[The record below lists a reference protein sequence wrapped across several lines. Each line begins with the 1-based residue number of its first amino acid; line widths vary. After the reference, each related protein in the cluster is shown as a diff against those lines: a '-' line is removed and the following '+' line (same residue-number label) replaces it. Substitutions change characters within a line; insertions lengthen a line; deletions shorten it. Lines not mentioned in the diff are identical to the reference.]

1 MEEEKV
7 KKINEAIEGEPPM
20 GWKLVKIGCHSV
32 RDAKGF
38 WWDGRY
44 KIYLVKTERTLRE
57 LKSDG
62 ITLYPMD
69 KLESTFLNSD
79 PFRFIYWDEGAREV
93 VPQFRRTVTFTY
105 AKGKME
111 LSRSY
116 PLIKKGTR

>member
-38 WWDGRY
+38 IWDGCHR
-44 KIYLVKTERTLRE
+44 IYLVKTKRSLRE
-57 LKSDG
+57 LEEEGDK
-62 ITLYPMD
+62 IYPMAE
-69 KLESTFLNSD
+69 LESTFLNSC
-79 PFRFIYWDEGAREV
+79 PLRFINWDEGARKV